1 MITGSQHL
9 LSWIYQ
15 NFGAEKEDYTAVS
28 KVGPQHWS
36 IRSTIHCGY
45 FQVENNFLQNFPQQL
60 RTILRWRTHKHTFWE
75 KTRTHTLKQ
84 TGRTIITRIYLLR
97 YVLGTGES
105 VEWVL
110 QERCC
115 SERASES
122 GCTVRLP
129 PSLAAGATAANPL
142 GDSSAARDS
151 PSSPY
156 VSRPFCLPPTLQS
169 GRHFNLQPGPVTS
182 GRLWK
187 TDQQPT
193 GLTQTNKQ
201 KTDWLLAADSTYCSG
216 RRGGKIPKKNKHLPS
231 LRVAIDLVLGGSGTG
246 GNTILEK
253 LQCWL
258 TRKDF

>member
-36 IRSTIHCGY
+36 IRSTIDCGY

-84 TGRTIITRIYLLR
+84 TGRTIITIIYLLR

-156 VSRPFCLPPTLQS
+156 VSRPFCLSPTLQS

-201 KTDWLLAADSTYCSG
+201 TNKRLIGFLLQILHTVLGAEGEKY
-216 RRGGKIPKKNKHLPS
+216 KKNQTFAFCS
-231 LRVAIDLVLGGSGTG
+231 CRNWLGAWGV
-246 GNTILEK
+246 
-253 LQCWL
+253 
-258 TRKDF
+258 RH